1 MPPKKK
7 YRTII
12 RPQSGVLSMT
22 ASVSSSAVTEREER
36 AQPDEDGRAD
46 REERVDH
53 DVALRDLRVL
63 RKVVRGRFRQQ
74 QKERVQAA
82 QEALLIGPVELG
94 VLEAHRLQG
103 LHTLAGLRDE
113 LVAEPELD
121 GLGRTGLGA
130 GGAEAFV
137 DAVVAERPRPRLR
150 QGLTPVAGVLVDV
163 DRAELRPVDGA

>member
-12 RPQSGVLSMT
+12 MPQSGVLSMT

-82 QEALLIGPVELG
+82 QEALLIGPVG
-94 VLEAHRLQG
+94 RRFHEAHQAKRRVREVGVVLVGAGPLRL
-103 LHTLAGLRDE
+103 LHAE
-113 LVAEPELD
+113 LVPLLARDLTGPAADAE
-121 GLGRTGLGA
+121 
-130 GGAEAFV
+130 GGVREHRERARHRYTTPFFTLQTKAFV
-137 DAVVAERPRPRLR
+137 SWM
-150 QGLTPVAGVLVDV
+150 
-163 DRAELRPVDGA
+163 

>member
-1 MPPKKK
+1 MPRKKK

-12 RPQSGVLSMT
+12 MPQSAVLSRT

-36 AQPDEDGRAD
+36 AHPDEDGRAD

-103 LHTLAGLRDE
+103 LDTLAGLRDE

-130 GGAEAFV
+130 GGGE
-137 DAVVAERPRPRLR
+137 
-150 QGLTPVAGVLVDV
+150 AGVGSGVSE
-163 DRAELRPVDGA
+163 RGRPGGCGVRRWGCGP

>member
-12 RPQSGVLSMT
+12 MPQSGVLSMT

-103 LHTLAGLRDE
+103 L
-113 LVAEPELD
+113 VAEPELEI
-121 GLGRTGLGA
+121 GRA
-130 GGAEAFV
+130 SCR
-137 DAVVAERPRPRLR
+137 ER
-150 QGLTPVAGVLVDV
+150 V
-163 DRAELRPVDGA
+163 